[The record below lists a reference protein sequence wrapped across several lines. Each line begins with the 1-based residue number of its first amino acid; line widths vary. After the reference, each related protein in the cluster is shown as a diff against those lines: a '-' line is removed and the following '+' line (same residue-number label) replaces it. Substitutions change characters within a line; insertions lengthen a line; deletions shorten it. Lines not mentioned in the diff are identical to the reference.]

1 MCTLPSANVA
11 LTCRMMASP
20 MITVSHSVSQRGA
33 KSFQVA
39 ISETGDGGAGEV
51 VARGLARVFRCCCTK
66 GLWFPGAGVKDIW
79 EDRVPGGESVSSALH
94 TYPGLVSVSPGCF
107 QCCSQLPQLG
117 LLPQQL
123 ADLLLHGLQ
132 LQLHRMQI
140 IFQQQLEMVA
150 FNL

>member
-20 MITVSHSVSQRGA
+20 MITVSHSVSQIGA
-33 KSFQVA
+33 KSFQVT

-79 EDRVPGGESVSSALH
+79 EDRVPGAEKH
-94 TYPGLVSVSPGCF
+94 T
-107 QCCSQLPQLG
+107 
-117 LLPQQL
+117 
-123 ADLLLHGLQ
+123 D
-132 LQLHRMQI
+132 
-140 IFQQQLEMVA
+140 
-150 FNL
+150 